1 MTERIKKFSAADN
14 RRIEE
19 RAIAEIK
26 RIAPEHWKDMFSGW
40 QRLLPAL
47 RETTQKR
54 ILVCVLD
61 EAVKREAP
69 LSAKLVKVLTP
80 HLIRLLDVSP
90 VARSGIHDLK
100 GFRKVAAY
108 LAKNPRASL
117 NELAGKTRVKRD
129 TIRIWKRSDELKRL
143 VWERQLRLALK
154 VSRDG
159 LPGSLWELDQAEMK
173 KIEVME
179 LDARTLKKLRM
190 LKPKLGRGKERFRIF
205 RPVCPKKF

>member
-80 HLIRLLDVSP
+80 HLIRLLG
-90 VARSGIHDLK
+90 RQ
-100 GFRKVAAY
+100 
-108 LAKNPRASL
+108 PRGA
-117 NELAGKTRVKRD
+117 
-129 TIRIWKRSDELKRL
+129 IRHS
-143 VWERQLRLALK
+143 
-154 VSRDG
+154 
-159 LPGSLWELDQAEMK
+159 
-173 KIEVME
+173 
-179 LDARTLKKLRM
+179 
-190 LKPKLGRGKERFRIF
+190 
-205 RPVCPKKF
+205 